1 MFILVMIIQ
10 HKQDIKYQTND
21 RIVQTIKGS
30 HFSSFQTTAPGR
42 RSRWTVPLP
51 ALPKL
56 PRMSSRSQERSRNT
70 PEPEPGS
77 GAKRTRDL
85 RNKISF
91 WKRRSAS
98 ITDYDPQYRVTYL
111 GNVLTGWAKGEKA
124 FHSNFTIHAIM
135 F

>member
-1 MFILVMIIQ
+1 MFSLYDYSAQ
-10 HKQDIKYQTND
+10 AGYQISNKRSKNLT
-21 RIVQTIKGS
+21 S
-30 HFSSFQTTAPGR
+30 PFFQTTANTGR

-51 ALPKL
+51 NLPKL

-70 PEPEPGS
+70 PEPEPGA

-124 FHSNFTIHAIM
+124 FQYFNFTIHAIM

>member
-1 MFILVMIIQ
+1 M
-10 HKQDIKYQTND
+10 
-21 RIVQTIKGS
+21 IKGS
-30 HFSSFQTTAPGR
+30 HFSFFQTTAPGR

-124 FHSNFTIHAIM
+124 FFMSILQSTRSCFKIFYCCVTMCRRGRESLLIQ
-135 F
+135 